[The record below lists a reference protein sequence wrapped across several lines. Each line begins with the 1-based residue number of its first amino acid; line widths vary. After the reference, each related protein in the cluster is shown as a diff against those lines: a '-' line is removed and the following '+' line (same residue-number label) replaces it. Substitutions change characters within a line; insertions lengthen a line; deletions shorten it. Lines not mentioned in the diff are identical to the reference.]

1 VARIDVSDTLPAPRR
16 RDALPHTG
24 SCGSIPDMNPA
35 PNLFLVGPMGAGKST
50 IGRALA
56 AALELPFVDL
66 DHEIEQRTGA
76 SIALIFDL
84 EGEAGFRVRECTLLR
99 ELAAGEG
106 IVLATGGGAVLNAES
121 RQVLRERGFVVWLG
135 ADVDT
140 QLSRLAHDR
149 KRPLLATPD
158 RRRKLQ
164 ELARERD
171 PLYAEVADLH
181 LPSTGRGHG
190 AQLVVDL
197 VEQLQTAWQRTPQ
210 EASA

>member
-1 VARIDVSDTLPAPRR
+1 
-16 RDALPHTG
+16 
-24 SCGSIPDMNPA
+24 MNPA

-76 SIALIFDL
+76 AISLIFDR
-84 EGEAGFRVRECTLLR
+84 EGEAGFRMRETTLLR
-99 ELAAGEG
+99 EQAACTG
-106 IVLATGGGAVLNAES
+106 IVLATGGGAVLSAEN
-121 RQVLRERGFVVWLG
+121 RQLLRERGFVVWLG

-140 QLSRLAHDR
+140 QLSRLAHAR

-158 RRRKLQ
+158 RRRTLQ
-164 ELARERD
+164 DLARTRD

-181 LPSTGRGHG
+181 LSSTGRGCG
-190 AQLVVDL
+190 AQLVADL
-197 VEQLQTAWQRTPQ
+197 VERVQAAWQRTTQ
-210 EASA
+210 AADA